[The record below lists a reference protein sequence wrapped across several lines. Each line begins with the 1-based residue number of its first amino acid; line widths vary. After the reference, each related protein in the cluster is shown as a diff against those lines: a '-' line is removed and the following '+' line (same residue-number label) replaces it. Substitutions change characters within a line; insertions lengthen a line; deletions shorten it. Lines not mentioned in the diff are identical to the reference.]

1 MKKILKE
8 FQKNIK
14 DVISNYFHIIKL
26 NSMPT
31 IKIEEI
37 VKSPKTL
44 KANTVDRE
52 AKETKEHLAS
62 VRKTISHSSD
72 KSKVD
77 WERLRGLR
85 FDF

>member
-1 MKKILKE
+1 
-8 FQKNIK
+8 
-14 DVISNYFHIIKL
+14 
-26 NSMPT
+26 MPT

-37 VKSPKTL
+37 TKSSKTL
-44 KANTVDRE
+44 KAKTIDRE
-52 AKETKEHLAS
+52 AKEAKEHLIS
-62 VRKTISHSSD
+62 VRKTLSHSSD